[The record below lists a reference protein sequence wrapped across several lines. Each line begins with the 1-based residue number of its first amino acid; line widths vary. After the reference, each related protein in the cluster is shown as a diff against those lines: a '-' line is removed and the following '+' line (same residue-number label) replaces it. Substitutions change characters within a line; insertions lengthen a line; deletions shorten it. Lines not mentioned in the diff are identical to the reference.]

1 MNLQQ
6 LRYLVA
12 TVDHGTMTAAAAAL
26 HVSQP
31 ALTRGVRALE
41 QELGQVLLARS
52 GRRVV
57 PTVLGR
63 DVADAA
69 RRALAELDG
78 IVRLADV
85 GTCRVVA
92 TETQARELCAP
103 AAGAVLSE
111 GGVPL
116 QLTTAD
122 LAADVAAIV
131 AAGGA
136 DIGVCDLPVPGDLRV
151 ERLGWQEAVLL
162 CPAGWDLADPLP
174 LAELDA
180 IPLLVPSTGS
190 TRRALL
196 DDGLAAIGVR
206 PSVAFESDRPD
217 LGAPLVRAGVG
228 AAFVFAGPETA
239 AASGVRA
246 VRLDPPVTRPVGY
259 VRRPGRL
266 SPAARR
272 FVGAL
277 RARAAVVLLGEP
289 AGASDRR

>member
-12 TVDHGTMTAAAAAL
+12 TVDHGTMTAAAGAL

-57 PTVLGR
+57 PTALGR
-63 DVADAA
+63 EVAEVA

-78 IVRLADV
+78 IARLADA

-103 AAGAVLSE
+103 AAGAVLA

-116 QLTTAD
+116 ALATAD
-122 LAADVAAIV
+122 LAVDVVALV

-136 DIGVCDLPVPGDLRV
+136 DVGVCDLPAPGDLRV
-151 ERLGWQEAVLL
+151 EPLGWQEAVLL
-162 CPAGWDLADPLP
+162 CPAAWDVPDPLP
-174 LAELDA
+174 LARLQDV
-180 IPLLVPSTGS
+180 PLLAPSAGS

-196 DDGLAAIGVR
+196 DDGLAAVGVR

-228 AAFVFAGPETA
+228 AALVFAGPETA

-246 VRLDPPVTRPVGY
+246 VRLDPPVTR
-259 VRRPGRL
+259 RRAI
-266 SPAARR
+266 S
-272 FVGAL
+272 
-277 RARAAVVLLGEP
+277 
-289 AGASDRR
+289 ASS